1 MSNTPKVEPFAEFAP
16 DGTKLF
22 NPNKPFG
29 AIYADGFTEGKWFQ
43 DGVVYRADRFPVGYG
58 KVAVQPDAPSSEKKL
73 HWTQR
78 KKLEEAKNAA
88 SGAS

>member
-1 MSNTPKVEPFAEFAP
+1 MIAKVEEVAEFAP
-16 DGTKLF
+16 DGTRLF
-22 NPNKPFG
+22 NPNKPHG
-29 AIYADGFTEGKWFQ
+29 TVYADGFSEGKWFQ

-58 KVAVQPDAPSSEKKL
+58 AKKPQPDVPSPEKKL